1 MQNLDLVYS
10 LFNQYIFQDA
20 KNNINALEYYFN
32 CNPSTMGN
40 QLVMSLLDSIRKY
53 SFESIDLPLFQS
65 IIQRAGKSP
74 EEGSMIIQ
82 EIIKYKNYNKAQ
94 IEPAKDFLEDICAD
108 NILRKANNLYKDRPS
123 KLLEYLK
130 QSEFVISE
138 TDSMSTTMFGDMNIN
153 GLIAASDP
161 RNGVKTGFPLLD
173 NSFEPYRVVEKGS
186 IGIISAQPG
195 AGKSLVMQSMALNIA
210 AQGKKVHYL
219 ALGDLSELDII
230 TRMCAM
236 FSGKTF
242 GEVRMDLYNIY
253 KSLSTTIGK
262 NLGLTVMSAN
272 NLDVE
277 DYVKYMLEH
286 KEYEVLFIDYDSNF
300 KVEIQNDNMYNAYGK
315 IYGEITKLAKDNRLV
330 FIASQSNK
338 QSWNSP
344 WGIGLSDIGE
354 SSRKQHTADF
364 VLTISKTP
372 ECINQLGMM
381 RLVKNRR
388 GALDESAYIRLEN
401 GHFRLIPKPLH
412 DTIKGFTEKK
422 YYTDNDIDQ
431 MISSYQSNA
440 SQIANNIAEVFNN
453 GINKR

>member
-1 MQNLDLVYS
+1 MMQNLDLVYS

-40 QLVMSLLDSIRKY
+40 QLVSALLDSIRKY

-65 IIQRAGKSP
+65 IIQRSGKSP
-74 EEGSMIIQ
+74 EEGTMIIQ
-82 EIIKYKNYNKAQ
+82 EILKYKNFNKSQ
-94 IEPAKDFLEDICAD
+94 IAPAKDFIDDICAD

-123 KLLEYLK
+123 KLVEYIK
-130 QSEFVISE
+130 QTNFTVTG
-138 TDSMSTTMFGDMNIN
+138 TDSMSTTMFGEVDIN
-153 GLIAASDP
+153 RLIAESDP
-161 RNGVKTGFPLLD
+161 RNGVKTGFELLD

-210 AQGKKVHYL
+210 AQGKKTHMLV
-219 ALGDLSELDII
+219 LGDLGYLDII

-236 FSGKTF
+236 YSGRTF
-242 GEVRMDLYNIY
+242 GEVRMDLNNIY
-253 KSLSTTIGK
+253 NSLNRTIGG
-262 NLGLTVMSAN
+262 NLGITVISAN
-272 NLDVE
+272 TLDVE
-277 DYVKYMLEH
+277 EYVSYMLEH

-300 KVEIQNDNMYNAYGK
+300 KIEGADDSLYNAYGK
-315 IYGEITKLAKDNRLV
+315 IYGEITKLSKDNRLV
-330 FIASQSNK
+330 FIASQSK
-338 QSWNSP
+338 VSSWNSP
-344 WGIGLSDIGE
+344 WGIGLADIGE

-388 GALDESAYIRLEN
+388 GALNESAYIRLDN
-401 GHFRLIPKPLH
+401 GHFRLIPKALH
-412 DTIKGFTEKK
+412 DTIKGFADRK
-422 YYTDNDIDQ
+422 YYTDTEIDQ
-431 MISSYQSNA
+431 MIMSYQNNVE
-440 SQIANNIAEVFNN
+440 QIQQNLKI
-453 GINKR
+453 

>member
-1 MQNLDLVYS
+1 MMQNLDLVYS

-40 QLVMSLLDSIRKY
+40 QLVSALLDSIRKY

-65 IIQRAGKSP
+65 IIQRSGKSP
-74 EEGSMIIQ
+74 EEGTMIIQ
-82 EIIKYKNYNKAQ
+82 EILKYKNYSKSQ
-94 IEPAKDFLEDICAD
+94 IAPAKDFIDDICAD

-123 KLLEYLK
+123 KLVEYIK
-130 QSEFVISE
+130 QTNFTVTG
-138 TDSMSTTMFGDMNIN
+138 TDSMSTTMFGEVDIN
-153 GLIAASDP
+153 RLIAESDP
-161 RNGVKTGFPLLD
+161 RNGVKTGFELLD

-210 AQGKKVHYL
+210 AQGKKTHMLV
-219 ALGDLSELDII
+219 LGDLGYLDII

-236 FSGKTF
+236 YSGRTF
-242 GEVRMDLYNIY
+242 GEVRMDLNNIY
-253 KSLSTTIGK
+253 NSLNRAIGG
-262 NLGLTVMSAN
+262 NLGITVMSAN
-272 NLDVE
+272 TLDVE
-277 DYVKYMLEH
+277 EYVSYMLEH

-300 KVEIQNDNMYNAYGK
+300 KIEGADDSLYNAYGK
-315 IYGEITKLAKDNRLV
+315 IYGEITKLSKDNRLV
-330 FIASQSNK
+330 FIASQSK
-338 QSWNSP
+338 VSSWNSP
-344 WGIGLSDIGE
+344 WGIGLADIGE

-388 GALDESAYIRLEN
+388 GALDESAYIRLDN
-401 GHFRLIPKPLH
+401 GHFRLIPKALH
-412 DTIKGFTEKK
+412 DTIKGFADRK
-422 YYTDNDIDQ
+422 YYTDTEIDQ
-431 MISSYQSNA
+431 MIMSYQNNVE
-440 SQIANNIAEVFNN
+440 QIQQNLKI
-453 GINKR
+453 

>member
-1 MQNLDLVYS
+1 MMQNLDLVYS

-40 QLVMSLLDSIRKY
+40 QLVSALLDSIRKY

-65 IIQRAGKSP
+65 IIQRSGKSP
-74 EEGSMIIQ
+74 EEGTMIIQ
-82 EIIKYKNYNKAQ
+82 EILKYKNYSKSQ
-94 IEPAKDFLEDICAD
+94 IAPAKDFIDDICAD

-123 KLLEYLK
+123 KLVEYIK
-130 QSEFVISE
+130 QTNFTVTG
-138 TDSMSTTMFGDMNIN
+138 TDSMSTTMFGEVDIN
-153 GLIAASDP
+153 RLIAEADP
-161 RNGVKTGFPLLD
+161 RNGVKTGFELLD

-210 AQGKKVHYL
+210 AQGKKTHMLV
-219 ALGDLSELDII
+219 LGDLGYLDII

-236 FSGKTF
+236 YSGRTF
-242 GEVRMDLYNIY
+242 GEVRMDLNNIY
-253 KSLSTTIGK
+253 NSLNRTIGG
-262 NLGLTVMSAN
+262 NLGITVMSAN
-272 NLDVE
+272 TLDVE
-277 DYVKYMLEH
+277 EYVSYMLEH

-300 KVEIQNDNMYNAYGK
+300 KIEGADDSLYNAYGK
-315 IYGEITKLAKDNRLV
+315 IYGEITKLSKDNRLV
-330 FIASQSNK
+330 FIASQSK
-338 QSWNSP
+338 VSSWNSP
-344 WGIGLSDIGE
+344 WGIGLADIGE

-388 GALDESAYIRLEN
+388 GALDESAYIRLDN
-401 GHFRLIPKPLH
+401 GHFRLIPKALH
-412 DTIKGFTEKK
+412 DTIKGFADRK
-422 YYTDNDIDQ
+422 YYTDTEIDQ
-431 MISSYQSNA
+431 MIMSYQNNVE
-440 SQIANNIAEVFNN
+440 QIQQNLKI
-453 GINKR
+453 